1 MMIILKNEQQYQSK
15 SIPSSV
21 VEPTILSSKI
31 EKNII
36 EVKKKP
42 FVDTSTSVIEAQS

>member
-1 MMIILKNEQQYQSK
+1 MIVLKNEQQSQSK

-31 EKNII
+31 EKNQ
-36 EVKKKP
+36 EENSKNEKK
-42 FVDTSTSVIEAQS
+42 TSSK